1 MKYLFL
7 LLLFIQQVATAQL
20 TSLQQLKIDSMI
32 NQFVETKQFSGVV
45 LVAKNNQVLYQRAV
59 GYADKENKI
68 LNTVNSNFN
77 IASMGKTFT
86 ATMIM
91 QLVQEGK
98 LRLDET
104 VQAILSAYKI
114 KKADS
119 IKVFHLLTHTSGV
132 GNYMEHADYEENR
145 NTLKSLAD
153 VMPYVVAMEPTMNK
167 VGERFDY
174 SNSGFIIL
182 GRMIEKITGKSYA
195 QNLQERIFR
204 KAGISNSYIH
214 YPATFHAPKEAVPY
228 LAYTAATFV
237 NGVSDEFPAFSDG
250 GMQSNAVDL
259 YRFANALLR
268 NKLLKPGMRDSM
280 WNGKIEMGRNAKYS
294 FGWMD
299 NANEYGKHIYSH
311 DGGGKGFSSDLKIVK
326 EDGYVIVVLINNRV
340 NPRDVSENILRILY
354 KGTYNQPE
362 KYLEN
367 KLMET
372 VEQKGFSYVKDNYS
386 AVIKSF
392 GFDKTPNH
400 WVFIMFSDMFE
411 SMKKPDEAFII
422 CEMGRKEFPKEASL
436 CAVTG
441 QLFLSQ
447 KKYEE
452 AVVWFNKALD
462 IDPNDGFAKL
472 MLNNVKNKLKK
483 Q

>member
-1 MKYLFL
+1 MKKLFV
-7 LLLFIQQVATAQL
+7 LLLFVQQAATAQL

-98 LRLDET
+98 LRLEET
-104 VQAILSAYKI
+104 VQAVLPGYKI
-114 KKADS
+114 KRADS
-119 IKVFHLLTHTSGV
+119 ITVFHLLTHTSGV
-132 GNYMEHADYEENR
+132 GNYMEYADYEENR

-153 VMPYVVAMEPTMNK
+153 VMPYVVAMEPTMNR

-182 GRMIEKITGKSYA
+182 GRIIEKITGKTYE
-195 QNLQERIFR
+195 QNLEERIFR
-204 KAGISNSYIH
+204 KAGINNSYIH
-214 YPATFHAPKEAVPY
+214 HPATFQSPKEAFPY
-228 LAYTAATFV
+228 LAYTANTFV
-237 NGVSDEFPAFSDG
+237 NAVSDEFPAFSDG

-259 YRFANALLR
+259 YRFANALLS
-268 NKLLKPGMRDSM
+268 NQLLKPEMRDSM

-299 NANEYGKHIYSH
+299 NANEYGKNIYSH

-354 KGTYNQPE
+354 KGTYNKPE

-372 VEQKGFSYVKDNYS
+372 VEQKGFNYVKDNYN
-386 AVIKSF
+386 AVIKEY

-400 WVFIMFSDMFE
+400 WVYIMFSDMFE
-411 SMKKPDEAFII
+411 SMKKLDEAFMI

-436 CAVTG
+436 CVVTG
-441 QLFLSQ
+441 QLFLVQ
-447 KKYEE
+447 KKYQE
-452 AVVWFNKALD
+452 AAAWFHKALD
-462 IDPNDGFAKL
+462 IDPNDEYAKM
-472 MLNNVKNKLKK
+472 MLNKVNSKLK
-483 Q
+483 